1 MLSKSLHSWDI
12 FRTIQSLKRWFLEC
26 TIPYCR
32 VRPYLTLEIQQSRT
46 TYLSTKPRTHTDASP
61 AKDKEELLGWL
72 STNNFESRQ
81 IKSLQACHSGTC
93 NWLFAM
99 HNFEEWLSSTTSKL
113 LWCHGILTEVYS
125 LRSLETLLTYR
136 VQLALVN
143 LSWRK
148 SQGSSSTFLGFTNR
162 YVKFAGHQVS

>member
-113 LWCHGILTEVYS
+113 LWCHGKRMLLSPDIRTFTQYSPKFTLFEVS
-125 LRSLETLLTYR
+125 RLC
-136 VQLALVN
+136 
-143 LSWRK
+143 
-148 SQGSSSTFLGFTNR
+148 
-162 YVKFAGHQVS
+162 